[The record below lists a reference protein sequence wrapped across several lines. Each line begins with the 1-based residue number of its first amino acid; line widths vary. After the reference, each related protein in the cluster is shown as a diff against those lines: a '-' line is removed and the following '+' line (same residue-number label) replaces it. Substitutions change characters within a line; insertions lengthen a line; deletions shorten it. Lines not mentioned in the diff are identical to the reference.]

1 MVDSLHVAIEVRSI
15 AKGAR
20 ADVTLELRRLA
31 DAVRRRQVLLQ
42 PESRR
47 HSLSAHVTR
56 VRAAAVVPCAVV
68 VHRFVVSVD
77 R

>member
-1 MVDSLHVAIEVRSI
+1 MVDSLHVTIEVRSI

-77 R
+77 C